1 MNLLGG
7 VENKVV
13 RGVSER
19 DAEVRRINGK
29 RIDEEI
35 DKVIRKI

>member
-19 DAEVRRINGK
+19 NAEVRRINGG
-29 RIDEEI
+29 I